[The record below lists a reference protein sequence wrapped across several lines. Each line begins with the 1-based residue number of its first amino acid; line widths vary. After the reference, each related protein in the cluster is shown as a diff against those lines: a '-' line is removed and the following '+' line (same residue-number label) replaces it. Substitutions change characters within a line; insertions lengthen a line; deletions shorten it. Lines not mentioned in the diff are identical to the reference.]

1 MSALTIR
8 DDGPGFGSI
17 VEGFTPEMLEDGE
30 VTTTLQTLF
39 DERGGVVF
47 RGTELTYRQ
56 QVGICEMLIRK
67 PGASTGHGP
76 DDDTWYVSN
85 KRPGS
90 AAPYGRLQ
98 FHMDT
103 AWADEPNEIVS
114 LYASELDPPVAP
126 TSFVST
132 AVGYATLPEA
142 LQQRIAGLELINSA
156 GQVRRR
162 GDLSDVLLSPVERP
176 PWTQKPV
183 VLTHP
188 RTGAQLLYPCEQN
201 TREIVGMA
209 PSEGEALLDELFDHL
224 YAPSRVWNHE
234 WQLHDLACWDNL
246 AVQHARPNV
255 PADGPVRTL
264 RKVAMPMPSLDQDEI
279 PTYTSAK

>member
-1 MSALTIR
+1 MTALTIR
-8 DDGPGFGSI
+8 DVGPGFGSI
-17 VEGFTPEMLEDGE
+17 VEGFTPAMLDDRE
-30 VTTTLQTLF
+30 VTETLQHVF
-39 DERGGVVF
+39 DTRGAVVF
-47 RGTELTYRQ
+47 RGTELTYGE
-56 QVGICEMLIRK
+56 QVDICEMLIRK
-67 PGASTGHGP
+67 PGAAVGGQSGE
-76 DDDTWYVSN
+76 DNWYVSN

-103 AWADEPNEIVS
+103 AWANEPNDIVA
-114 LYASELDPPVAP
+114 LYASELEPPVAP

-132 AVGYATLPEA
+132 AVGYAALPDD
-142 LQQRIAGLELINSA
+142 LKRRIEGLELINSA
-156 GQVRRR
+156 GQIRRR

-176 PWTQKPV
+176 PWTRKPV
-183 VLTHP
+183 VLIHP
-188 RTGAQLLYPCEQN
+188 RTGVPLLYPCEQN

-209 PSEGEALLDELFDHL
+209 PEESEALLDELFDHL
-224 YAPSRVWNHE
+224 YDPSRVWNHE

-264 RKVAMPMPSLDQDEI
+264 RKVAMPMPPLDQDEI
-279 PTYTSAK
+279 PTYTSAQ